1 MQWQRCRPPEPL
13 EGTATVE
20 FYLPRETDLEYRR
33 ADDDRWKKRISFGP
47 GALHVL
53 HVLEFGA
60 SNLNLDNIIFPSDYK
75 RRGHITSIIIYRLSG
90 IFRI

>member
-53 HVLEFGA
+53 HVFFYLSCLISGFSTGIRGFQLE
-60 SNLNLDNIIFPSDYK
+60 
-75 RRGHITSIIIYRLSG
+75 SG
-90 IFRI
+90 